1 MDPNGCG
8 KNWKLEYDMSYSI
21 CRIRYVELSVRYVEL
36 SVRYVE
42 LSVVNLETVVGDF
55 INIMKKTFD
64 FNFDLYSAFIQHGYT
79 KTWEQRE
86 AVN

>member
-36 SVRYVE
+36 SV
-42 LSVVNLETVVGDF
+42 VNLETVVGDF
-55 INIMKKTFD
+55 INIMKTTFD
-64 FNFDLYSAFIQHGYT
+64 FNFDLYSAFIQH
-79 KTWEQRE
+79 
-86 AVN
+86 

>member
-36 SVRYVE
+36 SV
-42 LSVVNLETVVGDF
+42 VNLETVVGDF
-55 INIMKKTFD
+55 INIMKTTFD
-64 FNFDLYSAFIQHGYT
+64 FNFDLYKALKQHGYT
-79 KTWEQRE
+79 KTSNQRE

>member
-1 MDPNGCG
+1 MNPNG

-21 CRIRYVELSVRYVEL
+21 CRIRYVEL

-79 KTWEQRE
+79 
-86 AVN
+86 